1 MYPPY
6 PPDQA
11 PQGQPQYP
19 PGQVPQGYPSYPP
32 SQPAAPPYPPGQSQY
47 PQGQPQYPPG
57 QSQYPQGQPQYPQSQ
72 PQYPQDQSQYPQGQP
87 QGYQSY
93 PGQAPQAT
101 PAYPY
106 GYGYG
111 QPQAAPAGIPKTV
124 KAAAVLMY
132 IGAGFEILG
141 GIAALAGSG
150 SGKGATGFGALVGA
164 GVWIWMALKSRAGRN
179 WARVTGTV
187 LFGLDTIFLIAI
199 IAKGS
204 PLEAAGASI
213 NWVLGLVVVILLW
226 QRSSSAHFT
235 KAVSSGYP
243 SNYPAQRW

>member
-19 PGQVPQGYPSYPP
+19 PGQGQQGYPSYP
-32 SQPAAPPYPPGQSQY
+32 S
-47 PQGQPQYPPG
+47 
-57 QSQYPQGQPQYPQSQ
+57 
-72 PQYPQDQSQYPQGQP
+72 
-87 QGYQSY
+87 
-93 PGQAPQAT
+93 GQAPQGN
-101 PAYPY
+101 PY

-111 QPQAAPAGIPKTV
+111 QMQPAPAGIPKTV

-132 IGAGFEILG
+132 IGAGFELLG
-141 GIAALAGSG
+141 GIAALAGS
-150 SGKGATGFGALVGA
+150 SGNGATAVGALIGA

-179 WARVTGTV
+179 WARITGTV

-235 KAVSSGYP
+235 KPVSPGYP
-243 SNYPAQRW
+243 SNYPVQRW